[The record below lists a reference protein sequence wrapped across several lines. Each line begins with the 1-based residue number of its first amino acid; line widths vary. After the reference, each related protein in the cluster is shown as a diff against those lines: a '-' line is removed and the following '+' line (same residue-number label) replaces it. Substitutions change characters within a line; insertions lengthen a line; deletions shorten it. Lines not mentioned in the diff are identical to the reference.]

1 MFLNLKIIWKQI
13 FIPLIVCR
21 HYMVDL
27 MMIQSDLLSKCNLV
41 IKKATTTENNKWTS
55 FFFLSWSASLTF
67 FRILMTM
74 LAGYTPDTISS
85 IIDSL
90 CSNLERTHAW
100 KSQWQF
106 HMYTESYRLFAHWH
120 SFFSFSKNVSKKW
133 KFLIYHYMFWI
144 TNFCRISFS
153 NLYNTYT

>member
-1 MFLNLKIIWKQI
+1 
-13 FIPLIVCR
+13 
-21 HYMVDL
+21 
-27 MMIQSDLLSKCNLV
+27 
-41 IKKATTTENNKWTS
+41 
-55 FFFLSWSASLTF
+55 
-67 FRILMTM
+67 MTM

-90 CSNLERTHAW
+90 INLERTHAW

-133 KFLIYHYMFWI
+133 KFLIIICFELQTFAGFHFPTYIILIHKLHLRLWGFIAEGMYIHFWGD
-144 TNFCRISFS
+144 TNNAKKIHTICSTVLIISFILFRK
-153 NLYNTYT
+153 NPILLPILYVM

>member
-1 MFLNLKIIWKQI
+1 
-13 FIPLIVCR
+13 
-21 HYMVDL
+21 
-27 MMIQSDLLSKCNLV
+27 
-41 IKKATTTENNKWTS
+41 
-55 FFFLSWSASLTF
+55 
-67 FRILMTM
+67 MTM

-120 SFFSFSKNVSKKW
+120 SLFSFSKNVSKKW
-133 KFLIYHYMFWI
+133 KFLIIICFELQTFAGFHFPTYIILIHKLHLRLWGFIAEGMYTFLRRHNNAKKI
-144 TNFCRISFS
+144 HTICSTVLKISFILFRKNPILLPS
-153 NLYNTYT
+153 ILHVCTTDVKIEK

>member
-67 FRILMTM
+67 LGANDNGRRLYT
-74 LAGYTPDTISS
+74 GYNFKHYWF
-85 IIDSL
+85 SL
-90 CSNLERTHAW
+90 YSNLKRTHAW

-106 HMYTESYRLFAHWH
+106 HMYTESFTGYSHIDIVFS
-120 SFFSFSKNVSKKW
+120 SFPKNVSKQW
-133 KFLIYHYMFWI
+133 KFLIIICFELQTFAGFHFPTYIII
-144 TNFCRISFS
+144 T
-153 NLYNTYT
+153 

>member
-67 FRILMTM
+67 FRTNDNGLRLYT
-74 LAGYTPDTISS
+74 GYNFKHYWF
-85 IIDSL
+85 SL
-90 CSNLERTHAW
+90 YSNLKRTHAW